1 MDKISHWRSAL
12 AALFTLALLAAPSA
26 AQRATNDMT
35 GDEVLVQLDFDDVE
49 LAAVIETIAQLTNKN
64 FIYDDRVRGRVTIVS
79 PSQVTVEQAYAVF
92 ESVLQ
97 VKGFTTVTG
106 PGGAIKVIPVR
117 EAKESSIETVSDGA
131 PSPNRDHFVTRLIPV
146 RFINAG
152 DITNILKPL
161 VSKDA
166 AMVAYPQTN
175 TIILTDTASNIRR
188 LLEILDAID
197 VASHREE
204 LAVIKVEHADAG
216 VLGEQISEIYGAE
229 VSTTGASAAPRA
241 RRARRARGAG
251 EQAVINP
258 QLGPGVRVRI
268 ITDTRTNSLL
278 VLAPSAQIADVRKLI
293 VQLDVPVEG
302 SGRIHVHYLKH
313 ADAEELA
320 QTLNSL
326 LSGQQG
332 APSAGA
338 TRGAGQPGAGA
349 QLRSAVT
356 ELAEGITL
364 TADPGTN
371 SLVIQA
377 SKEAYETLSRVIE
390 KLDIQRP
397 QVLVEALI
405 MEVDVTDS
413 MQLGFNALVEFMGD
427 WDISI
432 QSVTDAAAASALGQ
446 IGLVGTSPFAVNAAG
461 QAGDTTIQTLLRAA
475 ASDNTVDVISAP
487 HILTSDNEEAE
498 IRIGNNIPIITSR
511 LDGAVGNTDG
521 GLSTSVNVERQDI
534 GVTLRVT
541 PQISEGN
548 TLRLKIFQE
557 LSDVNEGLTMSDFSG
572 SDTGVALTNTQ
583 IENTVVVSDG
593 ETVVIGGLISDN
605 VQDTETKVPF
615 LGDIPG
621 LGWAFKTV
629 ETSTTK
635 QNLLLFLTPHII
647 RSKADLER
655 ATIDRREQFSQAAGD
670 NLALDGD
677 ERDAAEA
684 EGISLAKLRGHDPV
698 RGAVLDHRERYPVD
712 RMSELAADPISRVD
726 LAPDPE
732 PRYGLQAAVFASEQD
747 ATETLTKILEG
758 GHDGAL
764 VTTQVNGSLI
774 YEIHVGPFES
784 LGDARTARAML
795 RGSLGL
801 DPSVMVLAT
810 EEE

>member
-1 MDKISHWRSAL
+1 MR
-12 AALFTLALLAAPSA
+12 
-26 AQRATNDMT
+26 
-35 GDEVLVQLDFDDVE
+35 
-49 LAAVIETIAQLTNKN
+49 AAVIETIARLTNKN

-79 PSQVTVEQAYAVF
+79 PSQVTVDEAYAVF

-117 EAKESSIETVSDGA
+117 EAKESSIETVHDGA
-131 PSPNRDHFVTRLIPV
+131 PSPNRDHFVTRLVPV
-146 RFINAG
+146 RFINAR

-188 LLEILDAID
+188 LLEILQAID

-204 LAVIKVEHADAG
+204 LEVIKVEHADAA

-229 VSTTGASAAPRA
+229 VSTTGGGAAPRA

-251 EQAVINP
+251 EAAPANP
-258 QLGPGVRVRI
+258 QLAPGTRVRI

-278 VLAPSAQIADVRKLI
+278 VLAPSAQIADVRDLVAK
-293 VQLDVPVEG
+293 LDVPVEG
-302 SGRIHVHYLKH
+302 SGRIHVHYLRH

-338 TRGAGQPGAGA
+338 TRAAGQAGAGA

-413 MQLGFNALVEFMGD
+413 MELGLSAVVDLMGD
-427 WDISI
+427 WDVSL
-432 QSVTDAAAASALGQ
+432 QAVTSEVAAGALQGT
-446 IGLVGTSPFAVNAAG
+446 GVGTIAGQPFFVNA
-461 QAGDTTIQTLLRAA
+461 QGDTGGTTIQTILH
-475 ASDNTVDVISAP
+475 ASAGDGKTNVISAP

-511 LDGAVGNTDG
+511 LDGATGNTD

-541 PQISEGN
+541 PQISEGD

-557 LSDVNEGLTMSDFSG
+557 LSDVNEGLTQSDFSG

-583 IENTVVVSDG
+583 IENTLVVSDG

-605 VQDTETKVPF
+605 VQDSETKVPF

-670 NLALDGD
+670 NLALQGD
-677 ERDAAEA
+677 ARDAAEA

-698 RGAVLDHRERYPVD
+698 RGAVLDHRKRYPVE
-712 RMSELAADPISRVD
+712 RMSELAADPISRVH

-732 PRYGLQAAVFASEQD
+732 ARYGLQAAVFASEQD
-747 ATETLTKILEG
+747 ATETLTKILEA
-758 GHDGAL
+758 GHDSAL
-764 VTTQVNGSLI
+764 VTTQVNGALL
-774 YEIHVGPFES
+774 YQIHVGPFES
-784 LGDARTARAML
+784 LDDARAARALL

-801 DPSVMVLAT
+801 DPSVLVLGT